1 MNGTPSGTLLI
12 VEDNDDDYLF
22 TERAFKKSKFANPL
36 ARARNGDEALNY
48 LYQRNGF
55 EDKPRPSMVLL
66 DLNMPG
72 VNGYTVLETMKADP
86 DLKRIPV
93 VVLTTSDDPRDIET
107 CYGLGAN
114 SYVHK
119 PVDLPGFIEAI
130 ARLKDYWFE
139 IALLPETQP

>member
-1 MNGTPSGTLLI
+1 MNGSLRGTLLI

-36 ARARNGDEALNY
+36 VRARNGEQALNY
-48 LYQRNGF
+48 LYQEGEF
-55 EDKPRPSMVLL
+55 ADAARPAMVLL

-72 VNGYTVLETMKADP
+72 VNGYTVLEKMKADER
-86 DLKRIPV
+86 LRSIPV
-93 VVLTTSDDPRDIET
+93 VVLTTSDDPRDIEK
-107 CYGLGAN
+107 CYSIGAN

-139 IALLPETQP
+139 ISLLPETV

>member
-1 MNGTPSGTLLI
+1 MNGSKQGTLLV

-22 TERAFKKSKFANPL
+22 TERAFKKSLFANPL
-36 ARARNGDEALNY
+36 VRTRNGEEALDY
-48 LYQRNGF
+48 LYQRGQF
-55 EDKPRPSMVLL
+55 ADAPRPAMMLL

-72 VNGYTVLETMKADP
+72 INGYTVLEKMKSDAS
-86 DLKRIPV
+86 LRSIPV
-93 VVLTTSDDPRDIET
+93 VVLTTSDDPRDIEK
-107 CYGLGAN
+107 CYDIGAN

-139 IALLPETQP
+139 ISLLPESH